1 MKAAQRRTIADQAA
15 LLAVDLFEAWCERLP
30 CDVFPEELLELQ
42 HEIEDKL
49 YADLARVK
57 LA

>member
-15 LLAVDLFEAWCERLP
+15 LLAVDLVEAWCERLP
-30 CDVFPEELLELQ
+30 CGVFPEELLELQ